1 MARQKL
7 LRKVGNV
14 PSFKV
19 FKPVGQDES
28 VSPVIMYLEE
38 YEAIR
43 LSDYMNL
50 SQVESASV
58 MGVSRPTYARIYDNA
73 RKKIAE
79 AFVNGKPV
87 VFEGGKVYFDSSW
100 YHCKNCLCSFN
111 HLNPEL
117 PVKKCAFCGSP
128 KVEPY
133 IK

>member
-50 SQVESASV
+50 SEVESASV
-58 MGVSRPTYARIYDNA
+58 MGV
-73 RKKIAE
+73 
-79 AFVNGKPV
+79 
-87 VFEGGKVYFDSSW
+87 
-100 YHCKNCLCSFN
+100 
-111 HLNPEL
+111 
-117 PVKKCAFCGSP
+117 
-128 KVEPY
+128 
-133 IK
+133 